1 PAQAAAATAARP
13 ATTTSS
19 AVQARPEQAEDA
31 PKAGSVATEPE
42 RPADTL
48 PADDKKV
55 PTPEAGAT
63 RSDAEAME
71 SPPEQPA
78 VMDAETKVEGAPSAP
93 KAPKVSKDDA
103 VAPKTAPTGAS
114 ADLTKLERERF
125 ETMPGPNVEV
135 PHEEPKPV
143 ALERLEDPDEVYRQ
157 VLEEQRA
164 QGSSP
169 QVAEARA
176 KVARVKAE
184 RGIRRAGTPA
194 ARPTP
199 PVESGAPRAEEPQPP
214 QGPVAPEGGTGS
226 AGPPEGSGDG

>member
-1 PAQAAAATAARP
+1 PAAAPAQTVAATGARP
-13 ATTTSS
+13 ATTTAS

-42 RPADTL
+42 RPVDTV
-48 PADDKKV
+48 PAEDEKV
-55 PTPEAGAT
+55 ATPESGPT
-63 RSDAEAME
+63 KSDAEQME

-78 VMDAETKVEGAPSAP
+78 KMDAETKVEGAPSAP
-93 KAPKVSKDDA
+93 KAPSVSAEDA
-103 VAPKTAPTGAS
+103 VAPKTEAPAGAG
-114 ADLTKLERERF
+114 ADLTSLERERF
-125 ETMPGPNVEV
+125 ESMPGPNVEV
-135 PHEEPKPV
+135 PHEAPKPV

-157 VLEEQRA
+157 VLEEQRTK
-164 QGSSP
+164 GSSP

-184 RGIRRAGTPA
+184 RGIRRAGTPQA

-214 QGPVAPEGGTGS
+214 QGPVAPTEDEG
-226 AGPPEGSGDG
+226 